1 MSYSLGKLL
10 DSFSNLG
17 VDCKTAKIE
26 KNFNFLNEI
35 GHHISYSNG
44 KRLNFTKVYEKEIL
58 APHVSEYFN
67 VNTIFDRTMSILR
80 ILGSRHVR
88 KIERIENPFLY
99 AQYQLSMLKKKWR
112 YGSVK
117 ELTLFHG
124 TKSTYIDSICKNNFD
139 WRKMGCHGFRY
150 SKFGRGMSFSP
161 SARYA
166 SDYPRRCHENPR
178 IMFVV
183 KVLEGSRCLGVP
195 DLVIPPEPHDTSA
208 KSDGDVVV
216 KYFDNEFYPEYIISY
231 T

>member
-1 MSYSLGKLL
+1 MSYSLGKFL

-17 VDCKTAKIE
+17 LDDEPAKI
-26 KNFNFLNEI
+26 KANFNFLNEI
-35 GHHISYSNG
+35 GLHINYSNG
-44 KRLNFTKVYEKEIL
+44 KRLNFTKVFEKESL
-58 APHVSEYFN
+58 VPHMGEYYN
-67 VNTIFDRTMSILR
+67 VNIIFKHTMFNGR
-80 ILGSRHVR
+80 NVN

-139 WRKMGCHGFRY
+139 WRKMGRHGFRY
-150 SKFGRGMSFSP
+150 RKFGRRMSFSP